1 LQQLTATVN
10 EQLAKFNSDFTNE
23 KIVKTDMLYTKLMLF
38 KNFVSYDFYFL
49 LKQFD
54 SSLRERN
61 FNAVPKFQAI
71 GGSYVVEDI
80 KNFAALKGKNI
91 NVQEAMMIAQVQK
104 ALKGDTQAA
113 QFIRDTIGE
122 KAPDSLELGGS
133 MVIIQDD
140 VEDDLEGDVEE

>member
-1 LQQLTATVN
+1 MKEALDVIL
-10 EQLAKFNSDFTNE
+10 S
-23 KIVKTDMLYTKLMLF
+23 MP
-38 KNFVSYDFYFL
+38 
-49 LKQFD
+49 LKSGRHND
-54 SSLRERN
+54 
-61 FNAVPKFQAI
+61 
-71 GGSYVVEDI
+71 VEDI

-133 MVIIQDD
+133 MIIIQDD
-140 VEDDLEGDVEE
+140 VEDDPEDDVEE